1 MTNYTEVYSVFQSQI
16 NDMEFNSLSVVEEL
30 EKVYLINSIPKFRRC
45 LQDLDDRDDENLIFN
60 IDLTIDE
67 MQILGNLMVVEYLSS
82 QIISIK
88 NIEQSMSNGDFR
100 LTSQAEHLGR
110 LLQLRKDRQSELS
123 KMIVDYTY
131 SFSDLTKLR

>member
-1 MTNYTEVYSVFQSQI
+1 
-16 NDMEFNSLSVVEEL
+16 MEFNSLSVVEEL